1 MNKWEIIKG
10 PIITEKSNDLLEK
23 ENKYT
28 FKVALEANKV
38 EIKQA
43 IEAIYKVKVVDIAT
57 VRVLPKRRRVGK
69 YEGYRSAYKNRKNL
83 RQPLSLRSSG
93 HKCRILHLQGSW

>member
-1 MNKWEIIKG
+1 MTKWEIIKG

-43 IEAIYKVKVVDIAT
+43 IEAIYNVKVVDIAT

-69 YEGYRSAYKNRKNL
+69 YEGYRSAYKKAIVKLAKDDKIDAFN
-83 RQPLSLRSSG
+83 
-93 HKCRILHLQGSW
+93 I

>member
-43 IEAIYKVKVVDIAT
+43 IEKA
-57 VRVLPKRRRVGK
+57 
-69 YEGYRSAYKNRKNL
+69 
-83 RQPLSLRSSG
+83 
-93 HKCRILHLQGSW
+93 

>member
-1 MNKWEIIKG
+1 MTKWEIIKG

-43 IEAIYKVKVVDIAT
+43 IEAIYNVKVLDIAT

-69 YEGYRSAYKNRKNL
+69 YEGYRSAYKKAIVKLAADNKIDAFN
-83 RQPLSLRSSG
+83 
-93 HKCRILHLQGSW
+93 I

>member
-43 IEAIYKVKVVDIAT
+43 IEAIYNVKVVDIAT

-69 YEGYRSAYKNRKNL
+69 YEGYRSAYKKAIVKLAADNKIDAFN
-83 RQPLSLRSSG
+83 
-93 HKCRILHLQGSW
+93 I

>member
-10 PIITEKSNDLLEK
+10 PIITEKSNDLLEN
-23 ENKYT
+23 ESKYT

-43 IEAIYKVKVVDIAT
+43 IEAIYKVKVLDIAT
-57 VRVLPKRRRVGK
+57 VRVLPKHRRVGK
-69 YEGYRSAYKNRKNL
+69 YEGFKPAYKKAIVKLAKEEKIDAFN
-83 RQPLSLRSSG
+83 
-93 HKCRILHLQGSW
+93 I

>member
-1 MNKWEIIKG
+1 MKKWEIIKG

-28 FKVALEANKV
+28 FKVSLDANKV

-43 IEAIYKVKVVDIAT
+43 IEAIYNVKVVDIAT
-57 VRVLPKRRRVGK
+57 IRVLPKHRRVGK
-69 YEGYRSAYKNRKNL
+69 YDGFRSAYKKAIVKLAKDEKIDAFN
-83 RQPLSLRSSG
+83 
-93 HKCRILHLQGSW
+93 I

>member
-1 MNKWEIIKG
+1 MKKWEIIKG

-28 FKVALEANKV
+28 FKVALDANKV

-43 IEAIYKVKVVDIAT
+43 IEEIYNVKVVDIAT
-57 VRVLPKRRRVGK
+57 IRVLPKRRRVGK
-69 YEGYRSAYKNRKNL
+69 YEGYRSAYKKAICKLAEGNKIDAFN
-83 RQPLSLRSSG
+83 
-93 HKCRILHLQGSW
+93 I

>member
-28 FKVALEANKV
+28 FKVSLEANKV

-69 YEGYRSAYKNRKNL
+69 YEGYRSAYKKAIVKLAKDDKIDAFN
-83 RQPLSLRSSG
+83 
-93 HKCRILHLQGSW
+93 I

>member
-1 MNKWEIIKG
+1 MTKWEVIKG

-43 IEAIYKVKVVDIAT
+43 IEEIFNVKVVDIAT
-57 VRVLPKRRRVGK
+57 IRVLPKYRRVGK
-69 YEGYRSAYKNRKNL
+69 YDGYRSAYKKAICKLADGQKIDAFN
-83 RQPLSLRSSG
+83 
-93 HKCRILHLQGSW
+93 I

>member
-43 IEAIYKVKVVDIAT
+43 IEAIYKVKVLEIAT
-57 VRVLPKRRRVGK
+57 IRVLPKRRRVGK
-69 YEGYRSAYKNRKNL
+69 YEGYRSAYKKAIVKLAKDDKIDAFN
-83 RQPLSLRSSG
+83 
-93 HKCRILHLQGSW
+93 I

>member
-1 MNKWEIIKG
+1 MTKWEIIKG

-43 IEAIYKVKVVDIAT
+43 IEAIYNVKVVDIAT

-69 YEGYRSAYKNRKNL
+69 YEGYRSAYKKAIVKLAADNKIDAFN
-83 RQPLSLRSSG
+83 
-93 HKCRILHLQGSW
+93 I

>member
-28 FKVALEANKV
+28 FKVALDANKV

-43 IEAIYKVKVVDIAT
+43 IEAIYNVKVLDIAT

-69 YEGYRSAYKNRKNL
+69 YEGYRPAYKKAIVKLAKDDKIDAFN
-83 RQPLSLRSSG
+83 
-93 HKCRILHLQGSW
+93 I

>member
-1 MNKWEIIKG
+1 MTKWEIIKG

-43 IEAIYKVKVVDIAT
+43 IEEIYKVKVVDIAT
-57 VRVLPKRRRVGK
+57 IRVLPKKRRVGK
-69 YEGYRSAYKNRKNL
+69 YEGYRSAYKKAIVKLAKDDKIDAFN
-83 RQPLSLRSSG
+83 
-93 HKCRILHLQGSW
+93 I

>member
-1 MNKWEIIKG
+1 MKKWEIIKG

-43 IEAIYKVKVVDIAT
+43 IEAIYKVKVLDINT

-69 YEGYRSAYKNRKNL
+69 YEGYRPAYKKAIVKLAKDEKIDAFN
-83 RQPLSLRSSG
+83 
-93 HKCRILHLQGSW
+93 I

>member
-28 FKVALEANKV
+28 FKVALDANKV

-43 IEAIYKVKVVDIAT
+43 IEEIYNVKVVDIAT
-57 VRVLPKRRRVGK
+57 IRVLPKKRRVGK
-69 YEGYRSAYKNRKNL
+69 YEGYRSAYKKAICKLAEGQKIDAFN
-83 RQPLSLRSSG
+83 
-93 HKCRILHLQGSW
+93 I

>member
-10 PIITEKSNDLLEK
+10 PIITEKSNDLLEN

-69 YEGYRSAYKNRKNL
+69 YEGYRSAYKKAIVKLAENNKIDAFN
-83 RQPLSLRSSG
+83 
-93 HKCRILHLQGSW
+93 I

>member
-1 MNKWEIIKG
+1 MTKWEIIKG

-28 FKVALEANKV
+28 FKVALDANKV

-43 IEAIYKVKVVDIAT
+43 IEAIYKVKVLDIAT
-57 VRVLPKRRRVGK
+57 VRVLPKRRIVGK
-69 YEGYRSAYKNRKNL
+69 YEGYRSAYKKAIVKLAKDEKIDAFN
-83 RQPLSLRSSG
+83 
-93 HKCRILHLQGSW
+93 I

>member
-10 PIITEKSNDLLEK
+10 PIITEKSNDLLEN

-43 IEAIYKVKVVDIAT
+43 IEAIYNVKVVDIAT
-57 VRVLPKRRRVGK
+57 IRVLPKRRRVGK
-69 YEGYRSAYKNRKNL
+69 YEGYRSAYKKAIVKLAKDDKIDAFN
-83 RQPLSLRSSG
+83 
-93 HKCRILHLQGSW
+93 I

>member
-1 MNKWEIIKG
+1 MKKWEIIKG

-69 YEGYRSAYKNRKNL
+69 YEGYRSAYKKAIVKLAADNKIDAFN
-83 RQPLSLRSSG
+83 
-93 HKCRILHLQGSW
+93 I

>member
-28 FKVALEANKV
+28 FKVALDANKV

-43 IEAIYKVKVVDIAT
+43 IEAIYGVKVLDIAT
-57 VRVLPKRRRVGK
+57 IRVLPKRRRVGK
-69 YEGYRSAYKNRKNL
+69 YEGFRPAYKKAIVKLAKDEKIDAFN
-83 RQPLSLRSSG
+83 
-93 HKCRILHLQGSW
+93 I

>member
-69 YEGYRSAYKNRKNL
+69 YEGYRSAYKKAIVKLDENQKIDAFN
-83 RQPLSLRSSG
+83 
-93 HKCRILHLQGSW
+93 I

>member
-1 MNKWEIIKG
+1 MTKWEIIKG
-10 PIITEKSNDLLEK
+10 PIITEKSNDLLEN

-28 FKVALEANKV
+28 FKVALDANKV

-43 IEAIYKVKVVDIAT
+43 IEAIYKVKVLDINT

-69 YEGYRSAYKNRKNL
+69 YEGYRPAYKKAIVKLAKDEKIDAFN
-83 RQPLSLRSSG
+83 
-93 HKCRILHLQGSW
+93 I

>member
-1 MNKWEIIKG
+1 MTKWEIIKG

-43 IEAIYKVKVVDIAT
+43 IEAIYNVKVVDIAT

-69 YEGYRSAYKNRKNL
+69 YEGYRSAYKKAIVKLDENQKIDAFN
-83 RQPLSLRSSG
+83 
-93 HKCRILHLQGSW
+93 I

>member
-10 PIITEKSNDLLEK
+10 PIITEKSNDLLEN

-28 FKVALEANKV
+28 FKVALDANKV

-57 VRVLPKRRRVGK
+57 IRVLPKHRRVGK
-69 YEGYRSAYKNRKNL
+69 YEGYRPAYKKAIVKLAKDEKIDAFN
-83 RQPLSLRSSG
+83 
-93 HKCRILHLQGSW
+93 I

>member
-28 FKVALEANKV
+28 FKVALDANKV

-43 IEAIYKVKVVDIAT
+43 IEEIYSVKVVDIAT
-57 VRVLPKRRRVGK
+57 IKVLPKHRRVGK
-69 YEGYRSAYKNRKNL
+69 YEGFRPAYKKAIVKLDKDETIDAFN
-83 RQPLSLRSSG
+83 
-93 HKCRILHLQGSW
+93 I